1 MQVLQLVLTAIGH
14 KRWWGGL
21 IWEGALCRIVTFLGA
36 ASSPPARSSITGERR
51 EEEVP
56 RGSDARSDYWLS
68 SPLARVIGILSLEV
82 QRHQYRS
89 NSHSQRSNHCLDL
102 ITVTDRS
109 PTIILVNPMTLL
121 AHRLTLE
128 YDLQWWGDGSGLYR
142 LISTVTRCHPH
153 SHCLSH
159 IHSKCLPHS
168 RGLHSSIQIQRILTL
183 TAPIGEEHWLC
194 FCIECLRSLSSCNTS
209 TEGFICV
216 LHLLALTRALYVTT
230 CHRSH
235 FSSTHVVVF
244 QREFRA
250 TLIVQSSF
258 SVRCFPVCPSNS
270 KNCSLTH
277 CQWWTEI
284 SLCTKTICHPL
295 VYEIP

>member
-1 MQVLQLVLTAIGH
+1 MRSTKSGWPGWFKLTSRRSRAICAGAPTCTDGH
-14 KRWWGGL
+14 WPQEVAGGL
-21 IWEGALCRIVTFLGA
+21 NWEGALCRIVTFLGA

-82 QRHQYRS
+82 HRHQYRS

-153 SHCLSH
+153 CHCHCLSCMWFN
-159 IHSKCLPHS
+159 ICTVQM
-168 RGLHSSIQIQRILTL
+168 RAQTNTYIQSVYPTAGVFYTRILIQPIL
-183 TAPIGEEHWLC
+183 ALMAPMGEKHWLR
-194 FCIECLRSLSSCNTS
+194 FCVECLRSLNSCYTRP
-209 TEGFICV
+209 
-216 LHLLALTRALYVTT
+216 RALYVYM
-230 CHRSH
+230 CQKSQSH
-235 FSSTHVVVF
+235 V
-244 QREFRA
+244 
-250 TLIVQSSF
+250 
-258 SVRCFPVCPSNS
+258 
-270 KNCSLTH
+270 
-277 CQWWTEI
+277 
-284 SLCTKTICHPL
+284 
-295 VYEIP
+295 